1 MNVQWNAQKSRFEL
15 ETGGQMAIADCLT
28 GENEWAVTHVEV
40 PPSLRGGGV
49 ASALAA
55 GIVEYAREK
64 GGKIAPVCPFMV
76 AYFARHPDI
85 KDVLSDGYEMD

>member
-15 ETGGQMAIADCLT
+15 ETQGQMAIADCLT
-28 GENEWAVTHVEV
+28 GENQWAVTHVEV

-76 AYFARHPDI
+76 AYFARHPDTH
-85 KDVLSDGYEMD
+85 DVLSAE